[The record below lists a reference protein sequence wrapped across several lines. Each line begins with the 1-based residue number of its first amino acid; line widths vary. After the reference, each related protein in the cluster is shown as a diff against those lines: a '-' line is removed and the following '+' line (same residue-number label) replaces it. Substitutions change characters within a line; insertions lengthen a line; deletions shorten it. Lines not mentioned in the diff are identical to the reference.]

1 MRPLENF
8 LGTFLLY
15 SYIWTFLGAHC
26 ALLGP
31 IVPKLKCRPDFFCIF
46 QNFIIMFKPKKKKVV
61 LFVAF

>member
-31 IVPKLKCRPDFFCIF
+31 IVPKLKCRPDFFLHISKLHNYL
-46 QNFIIMFKPKKKKVV
+46 QT
-61 LFVAF
+61 